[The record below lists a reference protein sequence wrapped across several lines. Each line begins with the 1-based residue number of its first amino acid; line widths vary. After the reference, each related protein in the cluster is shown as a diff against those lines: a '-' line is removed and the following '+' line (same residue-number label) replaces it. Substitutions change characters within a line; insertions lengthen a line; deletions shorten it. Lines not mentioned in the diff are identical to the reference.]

1 MFCINLIEILKQTCN
16 KQLENIKE
24 SPDLRVKLVV
34 LKARPL
40 FLRHCT
46 EGCIAI
52 LNLLQ
57 WRALYTD
64 IATNGILYNMDNFIT
79 KWYFITKQNIAE
91 I

>member
-1 MFCINLIEILKQTCN
+1 MICINLIEILKQTCN

-40 FLRHCT
+40 FLRHCLK
-46 EGCIAI
+46 GWIDIAI

-64 IATNGILYNMDNFIT
+64 IAT
-79 KWYFITKQNIAE
+79 
-91 I
+91 